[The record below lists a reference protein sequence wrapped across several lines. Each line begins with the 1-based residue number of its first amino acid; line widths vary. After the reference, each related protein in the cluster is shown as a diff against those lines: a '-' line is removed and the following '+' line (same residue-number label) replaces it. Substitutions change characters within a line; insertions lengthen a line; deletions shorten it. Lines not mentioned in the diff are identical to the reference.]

1 MPTSIEAL
9 WGEFHA
15 AEAALVTFGPTS
27 EQLREEA
34 AEAERLAREN
44 GTPAKSLKVIETLL
58 HRWKTFLEVHGCAY
72 GFKEDEGPTIELAVH
87 FQVRLS
93 AVCTAANAVVRWRRA
108 IVWACWDPFVCR

>member
-1 MPTSIEAL
+1 MSGMPTSIEAL

-44 GTPAKSLKVIETLL
+44 GTPAKSLNSDVVNNTLL
-58 HRWKTFLEVHGCAY
+58 YLRYW
-72 GFKEDEGPTIELAVH
+72 
-87 FQVRLS
+87 
-93 AVCTAANAVVRWRRA
+93 
-108 IVWACWDPFVCR
+108 